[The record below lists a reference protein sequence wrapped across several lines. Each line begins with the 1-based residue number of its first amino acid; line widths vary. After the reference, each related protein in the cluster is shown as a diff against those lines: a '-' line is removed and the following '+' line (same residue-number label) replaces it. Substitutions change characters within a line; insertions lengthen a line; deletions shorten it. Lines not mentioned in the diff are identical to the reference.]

1 MHNDAM
7 RKFILASLF
16 LATFIACD
24 NTPATDA
31 GIDAVAVDASQDS
44 TPIGPDVVSIDAPDA
59 SDSDL

>member
-1 MHNDAM
+1 M
-7 RKFILASLF
+7 RKLLFVSFF

-24 NTPATDA
+24 NTPVTDA
-31 GIDAVAVDASQDS
+31 GIDAVTVDASQDS